1 MAVRSEGKHAKVRA
15 QLAQLINDSRL
26 PIVVFS
32 QWVLGRSDR
41 TAQRYLAGGAIP
53 NDVANW
59 LMRIE
64 SVEHDGDEV
73 VIRLHWH
80 RWNSRWRRLEIM
92 RRRAKFFADAK
103 KATQTDEIGQ

>member
-32 QWVLGRSDR
+32 QWVLRSDR
-41 TAQRYLAGGAIP
+41 NAQRYLSGGAIP
-53 NDVANW
+53 ESVATW

-64 SVEHDGDEV
+64 SVEHAGDEV
-73 VIRLHWH
+73 IIRMRWHHRNH
-80 RWNSRWRRLEIM
+80 RWDRLEIM
-92 RRRAKFFADAK
+92 RRRARYFADMK
-103 KATQTDEIGQ
+103 KATQTGDSGQ